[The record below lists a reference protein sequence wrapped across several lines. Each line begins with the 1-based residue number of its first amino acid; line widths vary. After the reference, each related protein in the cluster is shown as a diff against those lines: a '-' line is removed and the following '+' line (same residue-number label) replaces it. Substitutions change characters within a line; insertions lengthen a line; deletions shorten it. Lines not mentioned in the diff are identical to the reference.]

1 MMVRAAG
8 LLVPLLW
15 ESAAGTVVN
24 GEDTPVTN
32 MNSGGYTFANPN
44 LQAKKQY
51 DTDYGTRSGNAANLL
66 ALRLPPGCPWW
77 PPFLPLDHYI
87 IGLGRVTWW

>member
-1 MMVRAAG
+1 MVRAAG

-24 GEDTPVTN
+24 GEETPVTN

-51 DTDYGTRSGNAANLL
+51 DTDYGTR
-66 ALRLPPGCPWW
+66 
-77 PPFLPLDHYI
+77 
-87 IGLGRVTWW
+87 